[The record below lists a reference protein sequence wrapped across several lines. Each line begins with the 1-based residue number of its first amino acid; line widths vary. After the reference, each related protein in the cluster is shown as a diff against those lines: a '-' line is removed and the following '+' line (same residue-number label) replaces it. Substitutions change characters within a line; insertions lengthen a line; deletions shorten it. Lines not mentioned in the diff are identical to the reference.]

1 MKNSYFIYGKHSA
14 LAALTNHKRKIIEVL
29 CSKDILT
36 EHKPIIEKFRYK
48 ITDNKELNKMLP
60 NILHQ
65 GIAVKAEQITIY
77 DIKELDLSSED
88 YKIAILDQITDS
100 HNIGAIIRSAAAFN
114 INTIVLTSNNS
125 PDENGVIA
133 KTASGGL
140 EIVNFVK
147 ATNLQSVITYLKKHG
162 FWVIGMDGD
171 TDTILSPKILSG
183 KICLILGSEG
193 EGMRQLTRKS
203 CDIIAKIP
211 IASQMESLNVST
223 AAAIAFFEMSKCK

>member
-14 LAALTNHKRKIIEVL
+14 LAVLTNQKRKIIEVL
-29 CSKDILT
+29 CSKDIFT
-36 EHKPIIEKFRYK
+36 EDKPIIEKFRYR

-65 GIAVKAEQITIY
+65 GIAVKVESITIY
-77 DIKELDLSSED
+77 DIKELDLSNPN

-125 PDENGVIA
+125 PEENGVIA

-140 EIVNFVK
+140 EAINFVK

-171 TDTILSPKILSG
+171 TETILSPKILSG

-211 IASQMESLNVST
+211 ISSEMESLNVST
-223 AAAIAFFEMSKCK
+223 AAAIAFFEMSKM